1 MYPAVRLPPDEDH
14 VSLTGYI
21 WKYTIGGHYC
31 VELYENDDFVGN
43 TQNKNDDFAVNS
55 IYEKLL
61 NDKLSVN
68 PGYLYENTVAQML
81 TANGNLNIVNM

>member
-43 TQNKNDDFAVNS
+43 TQNKNDDFVGKMNMTA
-55 IYEKLL
+55 IA
-61 NDKLSVN
+61 SV
-68 PGYLYENTVAQML
+68 
-81 TANGNLNIVNM
+81 IS

>member
-1 MYPAVRLPPDEDH
+1 MRTLTDISGSILP
-14 VSLTGYI
+14 VSYFWG
-21 WKYTIGGHYC
+21 
-31 VELYENDDFVGN
+31 ELFENNDFVGN

-68 PGYLYENTVAQML
+68 PGYLYENTAVQML
-81 TANGNLNIVNM
+81 TANGMNCSTAHL